1 MQSTITKNSFLLVF
15 YSYVLVLPVCY
26 WYVSRMYSYVAR
38 MYPYVLVCYSYVLVW
53 CFSHDPLLCP
63 PPVALVIYLPIKVYT
78 YALHIFTFNLSH
90 EVARIFFF
98 LQALAGIF
106 FSSSIP
112 CMNFFLDLTPPPP
125 RISNGPPLTLKA

>member
-38 MYPYVLVCYSYVLVW
+38 MYPYVLVCYSYVIVW
-53 CFSHDPLLCP
+53 CFCHDPLLCP

-112 CMNFFLDLTPPPP
+112 CMNFFLDLTPPLPGYLMVHP
-125 RISNGPPLTLKA
+125 